1 MIKVLHL
8 YYDLLNLYG
17 EQGNILA
24 LKRAFKNQNVE
35 IEVDYLSVQDKIDFK
50 KYDLVYLGSGSAENL
65 LIALEDIKRHK
76 KELKKYIESKKVLL
90 ATGNSYLL
98 FGQKINNLDALGIFD
113 YYAASSEKMAHESLM
128 ELYQEKDVIGFQ
140 NREFMVN
147 NKKNH
152 LFKVKEGLCDNL
164 KSEYEGYHE
173 YNFYG
178 TFVIGPLLIRN
189 PHFTNILVNCE
200 THNCTTPNFQI
211 YSFSTLQVLTLP
223 QVLLQLPPPY

>member
-50 KYDLVYLGSGSAENL
+50 KYDLVYLGSGSTENL

-113 YYAASSEKMAHESLM
+113 YYSASSEKMAQESLM

-140 NREFMVN
+140 NREFIVN
-147 NKKNH
+147 NKRNH

-189 PHFTNILVNCE
+189 PHFTNILVKEIMEKNNLIYHE
-200 THNCTTPNFQI
+200 YEDKILVDAYSQYIKNF
-211 YSFSTLQVLTLP
+211 Y
-223 QVLLQLPPPY
+223 

>member
-50 KYDLVYLGSGSAENL
+50 KYDLVYLGSGSTENL

-140 NREFMVN
+140 NREFIVN
-147 NKKNH
+147 NKRNH

-178 TFVIGPLLIRN
+178 TFVIGPLRIRN
-189 PHFTNILVNCE
+189 PHFTNKLVKEIMEKNNLIYHE
-200 THNCTTPNFQI
+200 YDDKVLVDAYNQYIKNF
-211 YSFSTLQVLTLP
+211 Y
-223 QVLLQLPPPY
+223 

>member
-50 KYDLVYLGSGSAENL
+50 KYDLVYLGSGSTENL

-113 YYAASSEKMAHESLM
+113 YYAASSEKMAQESLV
-128 ELYQEKDVIGFQ
+128 ELYQEKDIIGFQ
-140 NREFMVN
+140 NREFIVN

-152 LFKVKEGLCDNL
+152 LFKVKDGICDNL

-178 TFVIGPLLIRN
+178 TFVIGPILIRN
-189 PHFTNILVNCE
+189 PHFTNKLVKEIMEKNNLIYHE
-200 THNCTTPNFQI
+200 YDDKVLVDAYNQYIKNF
-211 YSFSTLQVLTLP
+211 Y
-223 QVLLQLPPPY
+223 

>member
-113 YYAASSEKMAHESLM
+113 YYAASSEKMAQESLM
-128 ELYQEKDVIGFQ
+128 ELYQEKDIIGFQ

-189 PHFTNILVNCE
+189 PHFTNILVKEIMEKNNLIYHE
-200 THNCTTPNFQI
+200 YEDKILVDAYNQYIKNF
-211 YSFSTLQVLTLP
+211 Y
-223 QVLLQLPPPY
+223 

>member
-50 KYDLVYLGSGSAENL
+50 KYDLVYLGSGSTENL

-76 KELKKYIESKKVLL
+76 KELKKYIESKKFLL

-113 YYAASSEKMAHESLM
+113 YYAASSEKMAQESLM
-128 ELYQEKDVIGFQ
+128 ELYQEKDIIGFQ
-140 NREFMVN
+140 NREFIVN
-147 NKKNH
+147 NKRNH

-189 PHFTNILVNCE
+189 PHFTNILVKEIMEKNNLIYHE
-200 THNCTTPNFQI
+200 YEDKILVDAYNQYIKNF
-211 YSFSTLQVLTLP
+211 Y
-223 QVLLQLPPPY
+223 

>member
-50 KYDLVYLGSGSAENL
+50 KYDLVYLGSGSTENL

-113 YYAASSEKMAHESLM
+113 YYAASSEKMAQESLM
-128 ELYQEKDVIGFQ
+128 ELYQEKDIIGFQ
-140 NREFMVN
+140 NREFIVN

-178 TFVIGPLLIRN
+178 TFVIGPILIRN
-189 PHFTNILVNCE
+189 PHFTNKLVKEIMEKNNLIYHEYEDKILVDAYNQYIK
-200 THNCTTPNFQI
+200 NF
-211 YSFSTLQVLTLP
+211 Y
-223 QVLLQLPPPY
+223 

>member
-35 IEVDYLSVQDKIDFK
+35 IEVDYLSVQDKIDFQ
-50 KYDLVYLGSGSAENL
+50 KYDLVYLGSGSTENL

-140 NREFMVN
+140 NREFIVN

-189 PHFTNILVNCE
+189 PHFTNILVKEIMKKNNLIYHE
-200 THNCTTPNFQI
+200 YEDKILVDAYNQYIKNF
-211 YSFSTLQVLTLP
+211 Y
-223 QVLLQLPPPY
+223 

>member
-1 MIKVLHL
+1 MLFRSKVLHL

-113 YYAASSEKMAHESLM
+113 YYAASSEKMAQESLM
-128 ELYQEKDVIGFQ
+128 ELYQEKDIIGFQ
-140 NREFMVN
+140 NREFIIN
-147 NKKNH
+147 NKRNH

-189 PHFTNILVNCE
+189 PHFTNILVKEIMKKNNLIYHE
-200 THNCTTPNFQI
+200 YEDKILVDAYNQYIKNF
-211 YSFSTLQVLTLP
+211 Y
-223 QVLLQLPPPY
+223 

>member
-8 YYDLLNLYG
+8 YFDLLNLYG

-35 IEVDYLSVQDKIDFK
+35 IEVDYLSVQDKIDFQ
-50 KYDLVYLGSGSAENL
+50 KYDLVYLGSGSTENL

-98 FGQKINNLDALGIFD
+98 FGQKINNMDALGIFD
-113 YYAASSEKMAHESLM
+113 YYAASSEKMAKESLM
-128 ELYQEKDVIGFQ
+128 ELYQEKDIIGFQ
-140 NREFMVN
+140 NREFIVN

-189 PHFTNILVNCE
+189 PHFTNILVKEIMEKNNLIYHE
-200 THNCTTPNFQI
+200 YEDKILVDAYNQYIKNF
-211 YSFSTLQVLTLP
+211 Y
-223 QVLLQLPPPY
+223 

>member
-98 FGQKINNLDALGIFD
+98 FGQKINNMDALGIFD
-113 YYAASSEKMAHESLM
+113 YYAASSEKIAKESLM
-128 ELYQEKDVIGFQ
+128 ELYQEKDIIGFQ
-140 NREFMVN
+140 NREFIVN
-147 NKKNH
+147 NKRNH

-189 PHFTNILVNCE
+189 PHFTNILVKEIMEKNNLIYHE
-200 THNCTTPNFQI
+200 YEDKILVDAYNQYIKNF
-211 YSFSTLQVLTLP
+211 Y
-223 QVLLQLPPPY
+223 

>member
-50 KYDLVYLGSGSAENL
+50 KYDLVYLGSGSTENL

-113 YYAASSEKMAHESLM
+113 YYAASSEKMAQESLM
-128 ELYQEKDVIGFQ
+128 ELYQEKDIIGFQ
-140 NREFMVN
+140 NREFIVN
-147 NKKNH
+147 NKRNH

-189 PHFTNILVNCE
+189 PHFTNILVKEIMEKNNLIYHE
-200 THNCTTPNFQI
+200 YEDKILVDAYSQYIKNF
-211 YSFSTLQVLTLP
+211 Y
-223 QVLLQLPPPY
+223 

>member
-50 KYDLVYLGSGSAENL
+50 KYELVYLGSGSAENL

-98 FGQKINNLDALGIFD
+98 FGQKINNMDALGIFD

-128 ELYQEKDVIGFQ
+128 ELYQEKDIIGFQ
-140 NREFMVN
+140 NREFIVN
-147 NKKNH
+147 NKRNH

-189 PHFTNILVNCE
+189 PHFTNILVKEIMEKNNLIYHE
-200 THNCTTPNFQI
+200 YEDKILVDAYNQYIKNF
-211 YSFSTLQVLTLP
+211 Y
-223 QVLLQLPPPY
+223 

>member
-24 LKRAFKNQNVE
+24 LKRAFKNQNVDV
-35 IEVDYLSVQDKIDFK
+35 EVDYLSVQDKIDFK
-50 KYDLVYLGSGSAENL
+50 KYDLVYIGSGSTENL
-65 LIALEDIKRHK
+65 LTSLEDIKRHK

-98 FGQKINNLDALGIFD
+98 FGQKINNMDALGIFD
-113 YYAASSEKMAHESLM
+113 YYAVSSKKMAQESLM
-128 ELYQEKDVIGFQ
+128 ELYQEKDIIGFQ
-140 NREFMVN
+140 NREFIVN

-178 TFVIGPLLIRN
+178 TFVIGPILIRN
-189 PHFTNILVNCE
+189 PHFTNKLVKEIMEKNNLIYHEYEDKILVDAYNQYIK
-200 THNCTTPNFQI
+200 NF
-211 YSFSTLQVLTLP
+211 Y
-223 QVLLQLPPPY
+223 

>member
-1 MIKVLHL
+1 
-8 YYDLLNLYG
+8 
-17 EQGNILA
+17 LA

-189 PHFTNILVNCE
+189 PHFTNILVKEIMEKNNLIYHE
-200 THNCTTPNFQI
+200 YEDKILVDAYNQYIKNF
-211 YSFSTLQVLTLP
+211 Y
-223 QVLLQLPPPY
+223 

>member
-50 KYDLVYLGSGSAENL
+50 KYDLVYLGSGSTENL

-178 TFVIGPLLIRN
+178 TFVIGQILIRN
-189 PHFTNILVNCE
+189 PHFTNILVKEIMEKNNLIYHE
-200 THNCTTPNFQI
+200 YEDKILVDAYNQYIKNF
-211 YSFSTLQVLTLP
+211 Y
-223 QVLLQLPPPY
+223 

>member
-50 KYDLVYLGSGSAENL
+50 KYDLVYLGSGSTENL

-113 YYAASSEKMAHESLM
+113 YYAASSEKMAQESLM
-128 ELYQEKDVIGFQ
+128 ELYQEKDIIGFQ
-140 NREFMVN
+140 NREFIVN
-147 NKKNH
+147 NKRNH

-189 PHFTNILVNCE
+189 PHFTNKLVKEIMEKNNLIYHEYEDKILVDAYNQYIK
-200 THNCTTPNFQI
+200 NF
-211 YSFSTLQVLTLP
+211 Y
-223 QVLLQLPPPY
+223 

>member
-24 LKRAFKNQNVE
+24 LKRAFKNQNVD
-35 IEVDYLSVQDKIDFK
+35 IEVDYLSVQDRIDFK
-50 KYDLVYLGSGSAENL
+50 KYDLVYLGSGSTENL

-113 YYAASSEKMAHESLM
+113 YYAASSEKMAQESLM
-128 ELYQEKDVIGFQ
+128 ELYQEKDIIGFQ
-140 NREFMVN
+140 NREFIVN

-152 LFKVKEGLCDNL
+152 LFKVKDGICDNL

-189 PHFTNILVNCE
+189 PHFTNKLVKEIMEKNNLIYHEYEDKILVDAYNE
-200 THNCTTPNFQI
+200 YFKNF
-211 YSFSTLQVLTLP
+211 Y
-223 QVLLQLPPPY
+223 

>member
-50 KYDLVYLGSGSAENL
+50 KYDLVYLGSGSTENL

-98 FGQKINNLDALGIFD
+98 FGQKINNLNALGIFD

-189 PHFTNILVNCE
+189 PHFTNKLVKEIMEKNNLIYHEYEDKILVDAYNQYIK
-200 THNCTTPNFQI
+200 NF
-211 YSFSTLQVLTLP
+211 Y
-223 QVLLQLPPPY
+223 

>member
-24 LKRAFKNQNVE
+24 LKRAFKNQNVD

-50 KYDLVYLGSGSAENL
+50 KYDLVYLGSGSTENL

-113 YYAASSEKMAHESLM
+113 YYAASSEKMAQESLM
-128 ELYQEKDVIGFQ
+128 ELYQEKDIIGFQ
-140 NREFMVN
+140 NREFIVN
-147 NKKNH
+147 NKRNH

-189 PHFTNILVNCE
+189 PHFTNKLVKEIMEKNNLIYHEYEDKILVDAYNQYIK
-200 THNCTTPNFQI
+200 NF
-211 YSFSTLQVLTLP
+211 Y
-223 QVLLQLPPPY
+223 

>member
-1 MIKVLHL
+1 MIKILHL

-50 KYDLVYLGSGSAENL
+50 KYDLVYLGSGSTENL

-128 ELYQEKDVIGFQ
+128 ELYQEKDIIGFQ

-189 PHFTNILVNCE
+189 PHFTNILVKEIMEKNNLIYHE
-200 THNCTTPNFQI
+200 YEDKILVDAYNQYIKNF
-211 YSFSTLQVLTLP
+211 Y
-223 QVLLQLPPPY
+223 

>member
-50 KYDLVYLGSGSAENL
+50 KYDLVYLGSGSTENL

-113 YYAASSEKMAHESLM
+113 YYAASSEKMAQESLM
-128 ELYQEKDVIGFQ
+128 ELYQEKDIIGFQ
-140 NREFMVN
+140 NREFIVN

-189 PHFTNILVNCE
+189 PHFTNKLVKEIMENNNLIYHEYEDKILVDAYNQYIK
-200 THNCTTPNFQI
+200 NF
-211 YSFSTLQVLTLP
+211 Y
-223 QVLLQLPPPY
+223 

>member
-50 KYDLVYLGSGSAENL
+50 KYDLVYLGSGSTENL

-189 PHFTNILVNCE
+189 PHFTNILVKEIMEKNNLIYHE
-200 THNCTTPNFQI
+200 YEDKVLVDAYNQYIKNF
-211 YSFSTLQVLTLP
+211 Y
-223 QVLLQLPPPY
+223 

>member
-113 YYAASSEKMAHESLM
+113 YYAASSEKMAKESLM

-140 NREFMVN
+140 NREFIVN
-147 NKKNH
+147 NKRNN

-189 PHFTNILVNCE
+189 PHFTNILVKEIMEKNNLIYHE
-200 THNCTTPNFQI
+200 YEDKILVDAYNQYIKNF
-211 YSFSTLQVLTLP
+211 Y
-223 QVLLQLPPPY
+223 

>member
-164 KSEYEGYHE
+164 KSEYEGYHK

-189 PHFTNILVNCE
+189 PHFTNILVKEIMEKNNLIYHE
-200 THNCTTPNFQI
+200 YEDKILVDAYNQYIKNF
-211 YSFSTLQVLTLP
+211 Y
-223 QVLLQLPPPY
+223 

>member
-50 KYDLVYLGSGSAENL
+50 KYDLVYLGSGSTENL

-113 YYAASSEKMAHESLM
+113 YYAASSEKMAQESLM

-140 NREFMVN
+140 NREFIVN

-189 PHFTNILVNCE
+189 PHFTNKLVKEIMEKNNLIYHEYEDKILVDAYNQYIK
-200 THNCTTPNFQI
+200 NF
-211 YSFSTLQVLTLP
+211 Y
-223 QVLLQLPPPY
+223 

>member
-50 KYDLVYLGSGSAENL
+50 KYDLVYLGSGSTENL

-140 NREFMVN
+140 NREFIVN

-189 PHFTNILVNCE
+189 PHFTNKLVKEIMEKNNLIYHEYEDKILVDAYNQYIK
-200 THNCTTPNFQI
+200 NF
-211 YSFSTLQVLTLP
+211 Y
-223 QVLLQLPPPY
+223 

>member
-50 KYDLVYLGSGSAENL
+50 KYDLVYLGSGSTENL
-65 LIALEDIKRHK
+65 LISLEDIKRHK

-98 FGQKINNLDALGIFD
+98 FGQKINNMDALGIFD
-113 YYAASSEKMAHESLM
+113 YYAASSEKMAKESLM
-128 ELYQEKDVIGFQ
+128 ELYQEKDIIGFQ
-140 NREFMVN
+140 NREFIVN
-147 NKKNH
+147 NKRNH

-189 PHFTNILVNCE
+189 PHFTNKLVKEIMEKNNLIYHEYEDKILVDAYNQYIK
-200 THNCTTPNFQI
+200 NF
-211 YSFSTLQVLTLP
+211 Y
-223 QVLLQLPPPY
+223 

>member
-50 KYDLVYLGSGSAENL
+50 KYDLVYLGSGSTENL

-98 FGQKINNLDALGIFD
+98 FGQKINNMDALGIFD
-113 YYAASSEKMAHESLM
+113 YYAASSEKMAKESLM

-147 NKKNH
+147 NKRNH
-152 LFKVKEGLCDNL
+152 LFKVKEGLCYNL

-189 PHFTNILVNCE
+189 PHFTNKLVKEIMEKNNLIYHEYEDKILVDAYNQYIK
-200 THNCTTPNFQI
+200 NF
-211 YSFSTLQVLTLP
+211 Y
-223 QVLLQLPPPY
+223 

>member
-50 KYDLVYLGSGSAENL
+50 KYDLVYLGSGSTENL

-113 YYAASSEKMAHESLM
+113 YYAASSEKMAKESLM

-140 NREFMVN
+140 NRDFIVN

-152 LFKVKEGLCDNL
+152 LFKVKDGLCDNL
-164 KSEYEGYHE
+164 KSEYEGSHE

-189 PHFTNILVNCE
+189 PHFTNILVKEIMEKNNLIYHE
-200 THNCTTPNFQI
+200 YEDKILVDAYNQYIKNF
-211 YSFSTLQVLTLP
+211 Y
-223 QVLLQLPPPY
+223 

>member
-50 KYDLVYLGSGSAENL
+50 KYDLVYLGSGSTENL
-65 LIALEDIKRHK
+65 LIDVEDIKRHK

-113 YYAASSEKMAHESLM
+113 YYAASSEKMAQESLM
-128 ELYQEKDVIGFQ
+128 ELYQEKDIIGFQ
-140 NREFMVN
+140 NREFIVN
-147 NKKNH
+147 NKRNH

-189 PHFTNILVNCE
+189 PHFTNKLVKEIMEKNNLIYHEYEDKILVDAYNQYIK
-200 THNCTTPNFQI
+200 NF
-211 YSFSTLQVLTLP
+211 Y
-223 QVLLQLPPPY
+223 

>member
-24 LKRAFKNQNVE
+24 LKRAFKNQNID

-50 KYDLVYLGSGSAENL
+50 KYDLVYLGSGSTENL
-65 LIALEDIKRHK
+65 LIALEDIKRYK

-98 FGQKINNLDALGIFD
+98 FGQKINNMDALGIFD
-113 YYAASSEKMAHESLM
+113 YYAVSSEKMAQESLM
-128 ELYQEKDVIGFQ
+128 ELYQEKDIIGFQ
-140 NREFMVN
+140 NREFIVN

-152 LFKVKEGLCDNL
+152 LFKVKNGICDNL

-173 YNFYG
+173 YDDKILVDAYNQYIKNFY
-178 TFVIGPLLIRN
+178 
-189 PHFTNILVNCE
+189 
-200 THNCTTPNFQI
+200 
-211 YSFSTLQVLTLP
+211 
-223 QVLLQLPPPY
+223 

>member
-113 YYAASSEKMAHESLM
+113 YYAASSEKMAQESLM

-140 NREFMVN
+140 NREFIVN
-147 NKKNH
+147 NKRNH

-189 PHFTNILVNCE
+189 PHFTNKLVKEIMEKNNLIYHEYEDKILVDAYNQYIK
-200 THNCTTPNFQI
+200 NF
-211 YSFSTLQVLTLP
+211 Y
-223 QVLLQLPPPY
+223 

>member
-50 KYDLVYLGSGSAENL
+50 KYDLVYLGSGSTENL
-65 LIALEDIKRHK
+65 LISLEDIKRHK

-113 YYAASSEKMAHESLM
+113 YYAASSEKMAQESLM

-189 PHFTNILVNCE
+189 PHFTNILVKEIMEKNNLIYHE
-200 THNCTTPNFQI
+200 YEDKILVDAYNQYIKNF
-211 YSFSTLQVLTLP
+211 Y
-223 QVLLQLPPPY
+223 

>member
-50 KYDLVYLGSGSAENL
+50 KYDLVYLGSGSTENL

-113 YYAASSEKMAHESLM
+113 YYAASSEKMAQESLM

-140 NREFMVN
+140 NREFIVN
-147 NKKNH
+147 NKRNH

-189 PHFTNILVNCE
+189 PHFTNKLVKEIMEKNNLIYHEYEDKILVDAYNQYIK
-200 THNCTTPNFQI
+200 NF
-211 YSFSTLQVLTLP
+211 F
-223 QVLLQLPPPY
+223 

>member
-24 LKRAFKNQNVE
+24 LKRAFKNQNVD
-35 IEVDYLSVQDKIDFK
+35 IEVDYLSIQDKIDFQ
-50 KYDLVYLGSGSAENL
+50 KYDLVYLGSGSTENL

-98 FGQKINNLDALGIFD
+98 FGQKINNLEALGIFD
-113 YYAASSEKMAHESLM
+113 YYAASSEKMAQESLM
-128 ELYQEKDVIGFQ
+128 ELYQEKDIIGFQ
-140 NREFMVN
+140 NREFIVN
-147 NKKNH
+147 NKRNH

-189 PHFTNILVNCE
+189 PHFTNILVKEIMEKNNLIYHE
-200 THNCTTPNFQI
+200 YEDKILVDAYNQYIKNF
-211 YSFSTLQVLTLP
+211 Y
-223 QVLLQLPPPY
+223 

>member
-50 KYDLVYLGSGSAENL
+50 KYDLVYLGSGSTENL
-65 LIALEDIKRHK
+65 LISLEDIKRHK

-98 FGQKINNLDALGIFD
+98 FGQKINNMDALGIFD
-113 YYAASSEKMAHESLM
+113 YYAASSEKMAQESLM
-128 ELYQEKDVIGFQ
+128 ELYQEKDIIGFQ

-189 PHFTNILVNCE
+189 PHFTNILVKEIMEKNNLIYHE
-200 THNCTTPNFQI
+200 YEDKILVDAYNQYIKNF
-211 YSFSTLQVLTLP
+211 Y
-223 QVLLQLPPPY
+223 

>member
-113 YYAASSEKMAHESLM
+113 YYAASSEKMAQESLM
-128 ELYQEKDVIGFQ
+128 ELYQEKDIIGFQ
-140 NREFMVN
+140 NREFIVN
-147 NKKNH
+147 NKRNH

-189 PHFTNILVNCE
+189 PHFTNILVKEIMEKNNLIYHE
-200 THNCTTPNFQI
+200 YEDKILVDAYNQYIKNF
-211 YSFSTLQVLTLP
+211 Y
-223 QVLLQLPPPY
+223 